1 MSLDTWLGSTKKVD
15 ARSLSPVKATKTAR
29 IVLGILGARANMTY
43 EAIQEEI
50 IEPAITAWGVPDEVL
65 LPAQGESSYTIQS
78 WAATKEIPVSLV
90 TADWTLQGSKAGFYR
105 DARIQ
110 RDATHL
116 ILLQGPRSTAL
127 AALAARLQ
135 RKGRPVLL
143 SERPGLKAGQK
154 VAA

>member
-1 MSLDTWLGSTKKVD
+1 MSLDTWLGAIKKVD
-15 ARSLSPVKATKTAR
+15 ARSLSPVKATKTANPTR

-50 IEPAITAWGVPDEVL
+50 IEPAITAWGIPDEVL

-78 WAATKEIPVSLV
+78 WATTKEIPVSLV

-116 ILLQGPRSTAL
+116 ILLQGPRSSTL
-127 AALAARLQ
+127 STLAARLK
-135 RKGRPVLL
+135 RKGQPFLL
-143 SERPGLKAGQK
+143 SERPGMK

>member
-1 MSLDTWLGSTKKVD
+1 MSLDTWLGATKKVD
-15 ARSLSPVKATKTAR
+15 ARSLSPIKATKPMKSNR

-43 EAIQEEI
+43 EQIQEQI
-50 IEPAITAWGVPDEVL
+50 IEPALTLWGVPDEVL

-78 WAATKEIPVSLV
+78 WATTKEIPVSLV
-90 TADWTLQGSKAGFYR
+90 TADWTLQGAKAGFFR

-110 RDATHL
+110 RDSTHL

-127 AALAARLQ
+127 ATLAARLK

-143 SERPGLKAGQK
+143 SERPGLK
-154 VAA
+154 VVV

>member
-1 MSLDTWLGSTKKVD
+1 MSLDTWLGATKKVD
-15 ARSLSPVKATKTAR
+15 ARSLSPLKVTKPSR

-50 IEPAITAWGVPDEVL
+50 IEPAILLWGVPDEVL

-78 WAATKEIPVSLV
+78 WATTKEIPVSLV

-116 ILLQGPRSTAL
+116 ILLQGPRSSTL
-127 AALAARLQ
+127 STLAARLK

-143 SERPGLKAGQK
+143 SERPGMK

>member
-1 MSLDTWLGSTKKVD
+1 MSLDTWLGATKKVD
-15 ARSLSPVKATKTAR
+15 ARSLSPIKATKSTR

-43 EAIQEEI
+43 EEIQEQI
-50 IEPAITAWGVPDEVL
+50 LEPAVIAWGVPDEVL

-78 WAATKEIPVSLV
+78 WATTKEIPVSLV
-90 TADWTLQGSKAGFYR
+90 TADWALQGAKAGFYR

-110 RDATHL
+110 REATHL

-127 AALAARLQ
+127 ATLAARLK

-143 SERPGLKAGQK
+143 SERPGLK

>member
-1 MSLDTWLGSTKKVD
+1 MSLDTWLGATKKVD
-15 ARSLSPVKATKTAR
+15 ARSLSPIKATMQSNR

-43 EAIQEEI
+43 EQIQEQI
-50 IEPAITAWGVPDEVL
+50 IEPALTLWGVPDEVL

-78 WAATKEIPVSLV
+78 WATTKEIPVSLV
-90 TADWTLQGSKAGFYR
+90 TADWTLQGAKAGFYR

-110 RDATHL
+110 RDSTHL

-127 AALAARLQ
+127 STLAARLK

-143 SERPGLKAGQK
+143 SERPGLK
-154 VAA
+154 VVV